1 MPESQPP
8 EPPEPREP
16 PEPQEGEE
24 KAEEELEDLNADAS
38 DEEITERVRGGR
50 SRAIS
55 IPY

>member
-1 MPESQPP
+1 MPASQPP
-8 EPPEPREP
+8 EPPEP
-16 PEPQEGEE
+16 QGDEE
-24 KAEEELEDLNADAS
+24 KAEQELEDLEADAS